1 MVSNIDTAKRAL
13 VALLKSLAGIYSLVV
28 GLTRE
33 SADAEVRAAYKQV
46 ARKAHPDKG
55 GAPEHQKALNAARD
69 TWEDAL
75 RAGKGRGGDHMP
87 KASAAKSATAPVNVS
102 GKPITLVLPTLV
114 LHKRDSII
122 GPIIASSQQDPVQ
135 AARQG
140 SPPHSQSP
148 ECCQGQ
154 VSQLQEGLQGG
165 CSQEGRHVQ
174 AVSGV
179 DKKLL
184 CHAIG
189 RDVSEPAVAVNSL
202 QLHVSGLPPQK
213 QKCRVTSAHAHM
225 FFLAPM
231 GLQFI

>member
-102 GKPITLVLPTLV
+102 GNDVLGFFWTARLQNP
-114 LHKRDSII
+114 
-122 GPIIASSQQDPVQ
+122 ASPLRKFV
-135 AARQG
+135 G
-140 SPPHSQSP
+140 F
-148 ECCQGQ
+148 
-154 VSQLQEGLQGG
+154 QESGKKQFPK
-165 CSQEGRHVQ
+165 HVY
-174 AVSGV
+174 A
-179 DKKLL
+179 
-184 CHAIG
+184 
-189 RDVSEPAVAVNSL
+189 
-202 QLHVSGLPPQK
+202 
-213 QKCRVTSAHAHM
+213 
-225 FFLAPM
+225 
-231 GLQFI
+231 

>member
-122 GPIIASSQQDPVQ
+122 GPIIPPIIYPTIIWWVVRPWWAG
-135 AARQG
+135 QG
-140 SPPHSQSP
+140 ANTKWRPF
-148 ECCQGQ
+148 
-154 VSQLQEGLQGG
+154 
-165 CSQEGRHVQ
+165 
-174 AVSGV
+174 
-179 DKKLL
+179 
-184 CHAIG
+184 
-189 RDVSEPAVAVNSL
+189 SL
-202 QLHVSGLPPQK
+202 GPNKPSIMV
-213 QKCRVTSAHAHM
+213 
-225 FFLAPM
+225 
-231 GLQFI
+231 LQF